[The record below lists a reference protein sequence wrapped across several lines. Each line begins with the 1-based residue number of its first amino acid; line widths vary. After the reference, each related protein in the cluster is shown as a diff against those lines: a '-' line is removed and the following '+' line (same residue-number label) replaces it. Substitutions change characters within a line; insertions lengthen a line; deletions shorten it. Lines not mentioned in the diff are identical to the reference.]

1 MNEDLKSDSKRLLLV
16 MLVFVLVIIFAAGIY
31 YFISKPTAGGK
42 VNFQLKTTSLEEKIA
57 TLETQIADLKGKP
70 AAEGP
75 DSSLVNR
82 VDALS
87 QRVDALEK
95 KANSATE
102 SKEKPASPKSSQK
115 RYHTVRKGES
125 LSSISKQYGISTE
138 ELRKLNG
145 LSRNQPVQTGQKL
158 LISAGQ

>member
-31 YFISKPTAGGK
+31 YFISKRTAGGD
-42 VNFQLKTTSLEEKIA
+42 VNLQSKTTSLEEKIA
-57 TLETQIADLKGKP
+57 ALEKQMADLKGKP

-75 DSSLVNR
+75 DASLVNR

-87 QRVDALEK
+87 QRVDMLEN
-95 KANSATE
+95 KAKLATE
-102 SKEKPASPKSSQK
+102 SKEKPASSKSAKK
-115 RYHTVRKGES
+115 RYHTVHKGET
-125 LSSISKQYGISTE
+125 LSGISKQYGLSTE

-158 LISAGQ
+158 LVSAGQ